1 MKIKYQF
8 EVHDMLASYPTEEDA
23 LYDILK
29 FLSESQKQNDEFSI
43 PQIKK
48 AFSKKIEDSEI
59 QALLNSLVLQNFM
72 SSRKVNDKKEVY
84 KIILNPFLTS

>member
-1 MKIKYQF
+1 
-8 EVHDMLASYPTEEDA
+8 MLASYPTEEDA